1 MHSMKQR
8 GDEKGDFFWGG
19 GGGDL
24 IKDLVYFYSERLT
37 KTSMHR
43 QTAPALL
50 KCEIMLKFA

>member
-8 GDEKGDFFWGG
+8 GDEKGDFLGS

>member
-8 GDEKGDFFWGG
+8 GDEKGDFFGS

>member
-1 MHSMKQR
+1 MKQR
-8 GDEKGDFFWGG
+8 GDEKGDFFGS